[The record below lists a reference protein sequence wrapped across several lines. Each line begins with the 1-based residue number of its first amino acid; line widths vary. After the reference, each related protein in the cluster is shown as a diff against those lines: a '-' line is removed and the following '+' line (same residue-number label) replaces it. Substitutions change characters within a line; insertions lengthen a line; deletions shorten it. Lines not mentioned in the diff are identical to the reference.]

1 MYHRMIRLHFEE
13 DALDE
18 LVSFLGSREDRM
30 SSIEGLEST
39 DLVTT
44 GSGEAMIIASWDS
57 VSNYEKTSGQLNAIL
72 DEMRTRLT
80 STPHG
85 HEGTVVYSY
94 RA

>member
-1 MYHRMIRLHFEE
+1 MIRLHFEE

-18 LVSFLGSREDRM
+18 LVSFLESREDRL
-30 SSIEGLEST
+30 SSIEGLKSA

-44 GSGEAMIIASWDS
+44 GSGEAMIIASWDTAS
-57 VSNYEKTSGQLNAIL
+57 SYEKTASEL
-72 DEMRTRLT
+72 DTVLDDMRPQLT

-94 RA
+94 RT